1 MSAAATK
8 HGLSFAEAMA
18 SVETLPLE
26 DQAALVDEV
35 SKRIASAR
43 RKEIK
48 QEINGAREEY
58 RRGRVKRGSAAT
70 LMAELRAK

>member
-1 MSAAATK
+1 MGAATK
-8 HGLSFAEAMA
+8 HNLSFAEAMA

-48 QEINGAREEY
+48 QEINAAREDY
-58 RRGRVKRGSAAT
+58 RRGKVKRGSAAN
-70 LMAELRAK
+70 LMAELRSK

>member
-1 MSAAATK
+1 MGANATK
-8 HGLSFAEAMA
+8 HNLSFAEAMA

-26 DQAALVDEV
+26 DQAALVDEM

-48 QEINGAREEY
+48 QEMGEAREDY
-58 RRGRVKRGSAAT
+58 RHGKVKRGSAAN